1 MDIPQAAIAAA
12 GEAIHIATCEFD
24 LDECVSE
31 GVHDRAAKEALEAAY
46 PYLGGTCALHGD
58 LDQAVIL
65 RAISDPGKV
74 VERGENY
81 YEPIAHWQMRAVV
94 ASLTRPADPAIP
106 AGGTT

>member
-31 GVHDRAAKEALEAAY
+31 GVHDRAAREALEAAY
-46 PYLGGTCALHGD
+46 PYLGGTCALHGG

-65 RAISDPGKV
+65 RALSDPGSV
-74 VERGENY
+74 VERGEGDTVSM
-81 YEPIAHWQMRAVV
+81 WQTRAVV
-94 ASLTRPADPAIP
+94 ASLTASLADPAIP
-106 AGGTT
+106 TGGTT